1 MDFPGWHHPHSQR
14 QQRSWP
20 EGGNAIC
27 GMRVRHTEQFS
38 KLIPG
43 RRPATDRRLR
53 AAVSGLGSSVRRLAD
68 QPVLAFPGRP
78 HCPAGAGDGGAEV
91 RCATRVA
98 GDVYGK
104 RLRAGSKWETAGKR
118 PGARGNIEGRR
129 RAYLANA
136 GLRPHGRR
144 CACCGSRNV
153 AVARRRARS
162 SSAEMPR
169 PAHAWLV
176 LGITASPGDPRS
188 CACPAMNP
196 GARENQCALA
206 RQAVR
211 RRSHSNEENH

>member
-1 MDFPGWHHPHSQR
+1 MR
-14 QQRSWP
+14 L
-20 EGGNAIC
+20 GGSRC
-27 GMRVRHTEQFS
+27 RD
-38 KLIPG
+38 
-43 RRPATDRRLR
+43 PATGRPSTRRVTAPGCHGRAGRAERRLR
-53 AAVSGLGSSVRRLAD
+53 AAVSGLGSPVRRLAD

-144 CACCGSRNV
+144 CACCGSRNWRWPGAGRE
-153 AVARRRARS
+153 AVRPRRRDPRHAR
-162 SSAEMPR
+162 
-169 PAHAWLV
+169 LV
-176 LGITASPGDPRS
+176 LGTTASPGDPRS

-211 RRSHSNEENH
+211 RRSHSNEENR